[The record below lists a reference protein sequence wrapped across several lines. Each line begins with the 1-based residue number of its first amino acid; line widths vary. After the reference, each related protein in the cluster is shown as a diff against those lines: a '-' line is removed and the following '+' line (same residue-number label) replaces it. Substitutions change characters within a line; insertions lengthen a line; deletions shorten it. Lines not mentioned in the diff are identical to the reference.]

1 MIYRSLAGQK
11 LAVHAYTPADGASKT
26 GDAANITCYES
37 IDWGGAAALADTNPT
52 ELDSVNMKGW
62 YVFDLSQAETDGE
75 VLVFAPVSATSG
87 VMLDQVQ
94 VFTQDAAISSRASQT
109 SLDTMDTNVDAILG
123 DTGTDI
129 PASIAA
135 LNDLSA
141 AEAADA
147 VWASPL
153 PNTYAAGTAGNII
166 GNIVSSVWSW
176 ISRTL
181 TQSAA
186 SIVAAVEG
194 SVLTITRGDTWSAP
208 LTVPGPLT
216 DFVALDF
223 SVKEKKADSDDDA
236 IVRIRLNASGVGG
249 GLLRINKAAAAT
261 PANGS
266 ITIDDAALG
275 NITIVLDAAET
286 VNLRPYKGY
295 HYDVQ
300 LITATAVTTL
310 TENRCNVVADVTRAI
325 V

>member
-1 MIYRSLAGQK
+1 MIYRNQSSQR

-26 GDAANITCYES
+26 GDAANITCYLS
-37 IDWGGAAALADTNPT
+37 IDWGAAAQLADANPT
-52 ELDSVNMKGW
+52 ELDAVNMKGW
-62 YVFDLSQAETDGE
+62 YVFDLSQAETNGE

-87 VMLDQVQ
+87 VVLDQVQ
-94 VFTQDAAISSRASQT
+94 VFTQDAAISSRASQM
-109 SLDTMDTNVDAILG
+109 SLDTMDTNVDSILV

-147 VWASPL
+147 TWATPL
-153 PNTYAAGTAGNII
+153 PGAYAAGTAGNII
-166 GNIVSSVWSW
+166 GNIVSNVWSW

-186 SIVAAVEG
+186 SVIAAVTG
-194 SVLTITRGDTWSAP
+194 SVLSITRGDTWNAP

-223 SVKEKKADSDDDA
+223 SVKEKKADSDDNA
-236 IVRIRLNASGVGG
+236 IVRIRLASTGVGD

-275 NITIVLDAAET
+275 NITIVLSAAET

-300 LITATAVTTL
+300 LITLTAVTTL
-310 TENRCNVVADVTRAI
+310 TEGRCNVVADVTRAI